1 MISPL
6 KGGALGY
13 CPDPVL
19 PHFLRG
25 CSYRCD
31 LLGLVT
37 LSPPVHIKCIYTP
50 TSPNEASGG
59 NHNDG
64 KLCWEIP
71 WIFLWHIPSVSIVT
85 WLKIW
90 IRVGIRGP
98 PRPPARGEKT
108 SNKSKIKPAEK
119 SGSVSCLYKLI
130 YKLVNSK
137 LHWKSKKWLRKHL
150 SISFLLH
157 CIPVSLHAWVY
168 FHPADWWSE
177 IGTPVCLLAIGRRC
191 CAFLIGNWS
200 NWARGGARI
209 VNWKQTRVTV
219 SVKYFS
225 LHIWAQ

>member
-1 MISPL
+1 MISPPEGRSSGL
-6 KGGALGY
+6 
-13 CPDPVL
+13 L
-19 PHFLRG
+19 PWPRAPSFPARMFL
-25 CSYRCD
+25 S
-31 LLGLVT
+31 LW
-37 LSPPVHIKCIYTP
+37 PPGPGHSFPSSSHQVYLYANQP
-50 TSPNEASGG
+50 QRG

-71 WIFLWHIPSVSIVT
+71 WIFLWHIPSVSVVT

-90 IRVGIRGP
+90 IRVGIWGP

-108 SNKSKIKPAEK
+108 SNKSKIKPVEK

-130 YKLVNSK
+130 YKLLNTK
-137 LHWKSKKWLRKHL
+137 LHWKSKKWLCKHL
-150 SISFLLH
+150 RISFLLH
-157 CIPVSLHAWVY
+157 CIPISLHAWVY

-200 NWARGGARI
+200 NWARRGARI
-209 VNWKQTRVTV
+209 VNWKQSRVTV